1 MEDWKAKLGQHF
13 NIDPENISVPEE
25 KEKAPGK
32 QFLRVELDK
41 RNGKPATI
49 VSGFDC
55 DEQMVKDIAKDL
67 KVKCGVGGSVRD
79 SEILIQGDLR
89 VKITGMLEKMGH
101 KVKRINF

>member
-1 MEDWKAKLGQHF
+1 MEDWKSKLGQHF
-13 NIDPENISVPEE
+13 NIDPENISAPEE
-25 KEKAPGK
+25 TAKAPGK

-55 DEQMVKDIAKDL
+55 DGQMVKDIAKEL

>member
-1 MEDWKAKLGQHF
+1 MEDWKAKLGQRF
-13 NIDPENISVPEE
+13 NIDLENISVPEE

-55 DEQMVKDIAKDL
+55 DEQMVKDIAKEL

-79 SEILIQGDLR
+79 LEILIQGDLR